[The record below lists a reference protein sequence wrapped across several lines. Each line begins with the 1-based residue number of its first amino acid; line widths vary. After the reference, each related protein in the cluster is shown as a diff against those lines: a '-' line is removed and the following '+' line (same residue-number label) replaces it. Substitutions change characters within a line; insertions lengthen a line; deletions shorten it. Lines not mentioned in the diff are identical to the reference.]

1 MKKSFP
7 RSRSLVTSLTAD
19 KKLKTTQVV
28 LKTNEWLDYCAQED
42 YMVREVNS
50 AGTMIAYS
58 HSRTVVGKWISE
70 TDIESNGVDYGWIF
84 LTINQTNSVN

>member
-1 MKKSFP
+1 M
-7 RSRSLVTSLTAD
+7 TSLTG

-50 AGTMIAYS
+50 VGTMIAYS
-58 HSRTVVGKWISE
+58 QSRSIVGKWIPE
-70 TDIESNGVDYGWIF
+70 DDTESNGVDYGWVY
-84 LTINQTNSVN
+84 LTID